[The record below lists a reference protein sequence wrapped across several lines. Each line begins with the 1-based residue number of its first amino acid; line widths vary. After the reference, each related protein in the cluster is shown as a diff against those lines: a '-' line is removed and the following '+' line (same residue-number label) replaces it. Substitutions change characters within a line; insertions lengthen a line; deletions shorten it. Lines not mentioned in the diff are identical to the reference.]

1 MFGKRRA
8 DKVVY
13 HTLDIFK
20 EVLEEPFMME
30 NFGKFTLLMTALCGD
45 KRHKFGLNALSIL

>member
-20 EVLEEPFMME
+20 DVLEEPFMME